1 MKKMR
6 KITIRHCPRNR
17 NGEVYKNEKIF
28 LDLDAILEY
37 TTSAIEYIKFDGR
50 GFDKQE
56 LLMYLSSIP
65 EIIEDLTKKIEGG
78 DNK

>member
-1 MKKMR
+1 MR
-6 KITIRHCPRNR
+6 KFLIEHCPRNGS
-17 NGEVYKNEKIF
+17 GEVYKNEKIF

-37 TTSAIEYIKFDGR
+37 TTSVIEYIKVDGR

-65 EIIEDLTKKIEGG
+65 EIIEYLTKKIEGG